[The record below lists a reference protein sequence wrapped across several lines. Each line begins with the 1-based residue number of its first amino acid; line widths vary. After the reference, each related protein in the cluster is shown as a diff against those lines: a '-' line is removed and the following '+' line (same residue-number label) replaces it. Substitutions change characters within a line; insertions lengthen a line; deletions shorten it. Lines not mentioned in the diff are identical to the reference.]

1 MNNYSKSL
9 EEDSLKFRELV
20 FSKLDEKRE
29 KAKKLMTMKEAAQ
42 LSHLNFDSSLNFSP
56 FLTNESKEIFDESGH
71 IITSVDYRGNKE
83 RELQKKTGFIR
94 SGIGYKAESA
104 TQRMMLKLASKRR
117 QRTIAAKGQGFR
129 RRIARHMKLAW
140 KRRKQ
145 FGI

>member
-1 MNNYSKSL
+1 MNKFSETL
-9 EEDSLKFRELV
+9 EEDSIKFRNLV
-20 FSKLDEKRE
+20 FNKLNAKKE
-29 KAKKLMTMKEAAQ
+29 KATKLMRMKEASR
-42 LSHLNFDSSLNFSP
+42 LSKVEFDSSLNFSP
-56 FLTNESKEIFDESGH
+56 FLTNESLVQEAGH
-71 IITSVDYRGNKE
+71 IITSVDYHGNKD

-104 TQRMMLKLASKRR
+104 TQKMMLKLASKRR